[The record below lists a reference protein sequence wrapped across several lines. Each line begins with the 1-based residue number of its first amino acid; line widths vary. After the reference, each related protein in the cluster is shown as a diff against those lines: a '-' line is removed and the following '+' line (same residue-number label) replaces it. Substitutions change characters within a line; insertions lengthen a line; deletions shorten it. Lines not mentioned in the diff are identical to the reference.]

1 MKMSSKRI
9 LVPVNGTP
17 ASEHA
22 FRWACSLARQT
33 RAELYAIHVSEVPME
48 FPLNTEFVQE
58 DNKGEAI
65 LARIEAIAAEE
76 KCKVDAQLLQA
87 RHAGPAITLEA
98 EDRQME
104 MIILGLPYR
113 HRLGPCACA
122 LGTTSTYLL
131 EHAPCQVIFWR
142 ERISTPA
149 LARA

>member
-1 MKMSSKRI
+1 MKMSGKRI

-17 ASEHA
+17 TSDHA
-22 FRWACSLARQT
+22 FRWACQLARQT
-33 RAELYAIHVSEVPME
+33 RAELYAVHVSEIPME

-65 LARIEAIAAEE
+65 LARIEAIAGEE

-87 RHAGPAITLEA
+87 RHAGPALVLEA

-104 MIILGLPYR
+104 MIILGIPYR
-113 HRLGPCACA
+113 HRLGHCV

-149 LARA
+149 LSRV

>member
-1 MKMSSKRI
+1 MKMSGKRI
-9 LVPVNGTP
+9 LVPVNGNP

-22 FRWACSLARQT
+22 FRWACQLARQT
-33 RAELYAIHVSEVPME
+33 RAELYVVYVSEIPME

-58 DNKGEAI
+58 DNKGEEI

-87 RHAGPAITLEA
+87 RHAGPAIVLEA

-104 MIILGLPYR
+104 MIILGIPYR
-113 HRLGPCACA
+113 HRLGPCT

-142 ERISTPA
+142 ERIATPA
-149 LARA
+149 LSRV